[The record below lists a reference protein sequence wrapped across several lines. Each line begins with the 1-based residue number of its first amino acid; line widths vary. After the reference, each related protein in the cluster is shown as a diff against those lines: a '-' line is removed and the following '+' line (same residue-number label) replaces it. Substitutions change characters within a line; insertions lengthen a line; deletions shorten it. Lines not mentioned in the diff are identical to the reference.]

1 MSSYRGTEN
10 LTEVSAKQWDYIT
23 QDNLTAQE
31 AVAFLYSGM
40 QTRTFRD
47 VLRQVCGD
55 EEQGA
60 RLIEGFCAI
69 NPDAQPDSIRRKVQ
83 NWMGGK
89 ALPTQREDVFQ
100 ICFVLGLDLEQS
112 DRMLG
117 LLTDQGIHY
126 RNVGEMI
133 YAYCLRFGLPYAYAC
148 QLQQQFEKRPETDG
162 HPYPVTRVIQQEF
175 RSVQAEEDLFSF
187 IARHRDKLG
196 THHNTAYTYFCKMLA
211 LLTGEA
217 LEGEQTYSMEYVAEE
232 YLRLNVPKDKK
243 TARYTDVQKL
253 VKKYWPSPRS
263 IKAMKSRTEDIGRK
277 TLLLMYLVTGGI
289 WEQEYDE
296 LDESYIQ
303 PKEFLEI
310 HCHRMNRM
318 LMECGMRRIDP
329 RSVFDFLLLYCLR
342 PEEEICMSQRM
353 SNLAAELFAEEL

>member
-1 MSSYRGTEN
+1 MSFYRGTEN
-10 LTEVSAKQWDYIT
+10 RTEVSAKQWDYIT
-23 QDNLTAQE
+23 QENLTARE

-47 VLRQVCGD
+47 VLRQVCPD
-55 EEQGA
+55 AEQSD
-60 RLIEGFCAI
+60 RLTEGLCAI

-100 ICFVLGLDLEQS
+100 ICFALGLDLEQS

-117 LLTDQGIHY
+117 
-126 RNVGEMI
+126 
-133 YAYCLRFGLPYAYAC
+133 
-148 QLQQQFEKRPETDG
+148 
-162 HPYPVTRVIQQEF
+162 
-175 RSVQAEEDLFSF
+175 
-187 IARHRDKLG
+187 
-196 THHNTAYTYFCKMLA
+196 

-263 IKAMKSRTEDIGRK
+263 FVSSSLLRPPLITRWIWRRLCFVPYSRT
-277 TLLLMYLVTGGI
+277 
-289 WEQEYDE
+289 
-296 LDESYIQ
+296 
-303 PKEFLEI
+303 
-310 HCHRMNRM
+310 
-318 LMECGMRRIDP
+318 
-329 RSVFDFLLLYCLR
+329 
-342 PEEEICMSQRM
+342 
-353 SNLAAELFAEEL
+353 

>member
-1 MSSYRGTEN
+1 MSFYRGTEN

-23 QDNLTAQE
+23 QENLTARE

-47 VLRQVCGD
+47 VLRQVCPD
-55 EEQGA
+55 AEQSD
-60 RLIEGFCAI
+60 RLTEGLCAI

-100 ICFVLGLDLEQS
+100 ICFALGLDLEQS

-133 YAYCLRFGLPYAYAC
+133 YAYCLRFHLPYAYAHGLRQ
-148 QLQQQFEKRPETDG
+148 QLERKPEEDNSG
-162 HPYPVTRVIQQEF
+162 YPVTRVIQQEF
-175 RSVQAEEDLFSF
+175 QSVQAEEDLFSF

-196 THHNTAYTYFCKMLA
+196 TQHNTAYTYFCRMLG

-232 YLRLNVPKDKK
+232 YLRLNVPKDKN

-253 VKKYWPSPRS
+253 VKN
-263 IKAMKSRTEDIGRK
+263 
-277 TLLLMYLVTGGI
+277 TGPAPG
-289 WEQEYDE
+289 
-296 LDESYIQ
+296 
-303 PKEFLEI
+303 
-310 HCHRMNRM
+310 
-318 LMECGMRRIDP
+318 
-329 RSVFDFLLLYCLR
+329 
-342 PEEEICMSQRM
+342 
-353 SNLAAELFAEEL
+353 A